1 MVTRWLVD
9 VLFVGS
15 IYARSTMILS
25 ATTFRVT
32 GLFNNGYGWKAG
44 NWMGGYQMPQT
55 SGISIITYLDG
66 LNMSR
71 SFGIDLDMYNG
82 LNFHHE

>member
-15 IYARSTMILS
+15 IYARGTMILS

-32 GLFNNGYGWKAG
+32 GLFNNGYG
-44 NWMGGYQMPQT
+44 
-55 SGISIITYLDG
+55 
-66 LNMSR
+66 
-71 SFGIDLDMYNG
+71 
-82 LNFHHE
+82 